1 MDLISVDE
9 MLDYMGIDYA
19 DDMCIRNIKRSI
31 KTTDAYLKG
40 AIGKDYPVEDARAKE
55 LALVI
60 ASDFYENRSLEAP
73 VGNTRKLVQDLILQL
88 RLEKRLTA
96 NE

>member
-1 MDLISVDE
+1 MITVDE

-19 DDMCIRNIKRSI
+19 DDMCIRNITRSI
-31 KTTDAYLKG
+31 NTTKAYLYG
-40 AIGKDYPVEDARAKE
+40 AIGKDYPKDARAKE

-60 ASDFYENRSLEAP
+60 ASDFYENRSLDAP
-73 VGNTRKLVQDLILQL
+73 IGNTRKLVEDLILQL
-88 RLEKRLTA
+88 RLEKRLND

>member
-1 MDLISVDE
+1 MIISVDE

-31 KTTDAYLKG
+31 CTTESYLTG
-40 AIGKDYPVEDARAKE
+40 AIGKDYPIKDARAKE

-60 ASDFYENRSLEAP
+60 ASDFYDNRTLQAP
-73 VGNTRKLVQDLILQL
+73 TRNTRKLVDDLILQL
-88 RLEKRLTA
+88 RLEKRLNA

>member
-1 MDLISVDE
+1 MIISLDE

-31 KTTDAYLKG
+31 DTTEAYLTG
-40 AIGKDYPVEDARAKE
+40 AIGKDYPNEDARAKE

-60 ASDFYENRSLEAP
+60 ASDFYDNRSLQAP
-73 VGNTRKLVQDLILQL
+73 TGNTRKLVDDLILQL
-88 RLEKRLTA
+88 KLEKRLNA